1 MPLDLLV
8 VERFVAFE
16 HVGAVELVAGHSAGH
31 SGADVAVAGVAEL
44 QLVAVSVAVA
54 VAVAADEHELVL
66 VLVLVLV
73 PVPVPVPALVV
84 LEPNGPVVGPVVVPV
99 IVHSDEFAAGLV
111 VGGRVD

>member
-44 QLVAVSVAVA
+44 QLVAVA
-54 VAVAADEHELVL
+54 VAVAADEHELV

-73 PVPVPVPALVV
+73 PVPVPVPVLVVLVLVVLVLVV
-84 LEPNGPVVGPVVVPV
+84 LEPNGPVVVPV
-99 IVHSDEFAAGLV
+99 IEFAAGLV
-111 VGGRVD
+111 VGGRAD